1 MSKIAIIVDS
11 SSYIPKDQLKKHHI
25 YVIDNP
31 IIFGE
36 TIYHEFNWPVNADFY
51 QQMATTPIQPTT
63 SQPAPGDFEAAFQA
77 AKDDGYKQALVITL
91 SSGFSGTF
99 LNTSAIASSHSD
111 IDIHV
116 WDSRI
121 ACLGAGNQAL
131 LAAYLAEKG
140 IGIDEILSKLQ
151 ILRSRTGVFFVVD
164 SIIHLQ
170 RTGRLSG
177 GQALVAGLLNIKPI
191 LNINTNKQ
199 GKIDAVAKTRKMSGA
214 WRYIEKHFAKIAD
227 NYQRAGWP
235 MRVSILDADNPELAD
250 AWLKRAEKRW
260 PEIIFE
266 RGIIGPLVGV
276 HIGGKAVGLI
286 WAEDYKRL
294 ED

>member
-1 MSKIAIIVDS
+1 MRKIAIIVDS

-36 TIYHEFNWPVNADFY
+36 TIYHESNWPVNADFY
-51 QQMATTPIQPTT
+51 QQMAVTPLQPTT
-63 SQPAPGDFEAAFQA
+63 SQPAPGDFEAAFKA
-77 AKDDGYKQALVITL
+77 AKADGYQQALVITL

-99 LNTSAIASSHSD
+99 VNTSTAASHYPDLD
-111 IDIHV
+111 IRV

-121 ACLGAGNQAL
+121 ACAGTGHQAL
-131 LAAYLAEKG
+131 LAADLAEKG
-140 IGIDEILSKLQ
+140 IGLDEILRRLQ

-164 SIIHLQ
+164 SINHLQ

-177 GQALVAGLLNIKPI
+177 GQALIAGLLNIKPI

-214 WRYIEKHFAKIAD
+214 WRYIEEHFSKVAD
-227 NYQRAGWP
+227 DYRRAGWP
-235 MRVSILDADNPELAD
+235 LRVSIVDANNPKLAD
-250 AWLKRAEKRW
+250 AWLKKAKKLW

-266 RGIIGPLVGV
+266 RGIIGPLIGV

-286 WAEDYKRL
+286 WGEDYKRL